1 MNNLLLLSNLFITNV
16 VLGTV
21 KIKDNL
27 TTESVVGGIIGLIL
41 EIAKYT
47 GIAIVAV
54 GVFNLILAFKD
65 ENSEA
70 QSRGIKMTLVGV
82 ALIGMRGLLKIV
94 GLIA

>member
-1 MNNLLLLSNLFITNV
+1 MSKLVLLSNLLGSF

-21 KIKDNL
+21 TIKDNL
-27 TTESVVGGIIGLIL
+27 TTEKVVGGIIGLVL

-47 GIAIVAV
+47 GYAVVAI
-54 GVFNLILAFKD
+54 GVFNVILAFKD

-70 QSRGIKMTLVGV
+70 QSRGIKMCIVGV
-82 ALIGMRGLLKIV
+82 ALIGMRALLRIV